1 MREAPEELDRMS
13 GDTESTPASPL
24 ARGLAT
30 VGAIGLG
37 IAISAAL
44 LWWAL
49 RGVDSDAVIEALR
62 RTSPPWLLACLGSL
76 ALFSWAKASR
86 WRLLLAPT
94 ASLRTK
100 DLVPPLVI
108 GIMGNLFLPLQLGEG
123 VRAYLVA
130 RSQRI
135 RLVTVLMTLVLER
148 ILDLLSALLVIACAF
163 AVAGTLLDAQR
174 DIALVLAAIVGGI
187 VAVAAVP
194 FVAPAASKRL
204 AAAAVLHFPAGAQKR
219 LRDWASAGA
228 ASALSFSKPRSR
240 LALAALTLAQSGT
253 MLMCTWASIAALG
266 IRVPATAAFVVM
278 AASIIA
284 MAVPAAPGYFGN
296 IQAAYSIGL
305 AGFGVSAADALA
317 ASLVYHSLL
326 VVAFGFSGLVFAH
339 YQRLQW
345 SDWNLSRQVAQV
357 D

>member
-1 MREAPEELDRMS
+1 MS
-13 GDTESTPASPL
+13 GDTESKPASPA
-24 ARGLAT
+24 ARRLAT
-30 VGAIGLG
+30 IGAIALG
-37 IAISAAL
+37 IASSAAL

-49 RGVDSDAVIEALR
+49 RGVDPDAVVEALGR
-62 RTSPPWLLACLGSL
+62 ASPPWLFACLASL

-94 ASLRTK
+94 VELRTK
-100 DLVPPLVI
+100 ELVPPLVI

-123 VRAYLVA
+123 VRAFLVA
-130 RSQRI
+130 RSKRI

-163 AVAGTLLDAQR
+163 AVAGTLLDDQR
-174 DIALVLAAIVGGI
+174 DIALLLAVVVGGI

-194 FVAPAASKRL
+194 FVAPTASRRL
-204 AAAAVLHFPAGAQKR
+204 ASAALRHFPAGVQKR
-219 LRDWASAGA
+219 LRDWASAGS
-228 ASALSFSKPRSR
+228 ASALSLSQPRSR
-240 LALAALTLAQSGT
+240 LGLAALTLAQSGT

-278 AASIIA
+278 AVSIIA

-326 VVAFGFSGLVFAH
+326 VIGFGFSGLVFAH
-339 YQRLQW
+339 FQRLHW
-345 SDWNLSRQVAQV
+345 SDWKMSRQVV
-357 D
+357 RGD